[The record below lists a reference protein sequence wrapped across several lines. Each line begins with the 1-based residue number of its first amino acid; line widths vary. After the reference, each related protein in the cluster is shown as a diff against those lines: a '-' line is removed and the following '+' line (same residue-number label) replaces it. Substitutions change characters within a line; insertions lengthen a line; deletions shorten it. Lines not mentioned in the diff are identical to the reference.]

1 MAISLSGSGGRQQK
15 HSISMT
21 FFTSLKS
28 QFRQG
33 SNLLKL
39 IYINS
44 AVFLILAVIKIV
56 TVLFNA
62 REIESTIIE
71 YLAVPAS
78 FKLLLTRPWTIFTY
92 MFLHEEFFHLLFNM
106 LWLWWFGKIFTDYF
120 DQKRL
125 VSVYILGGLAGAL
138 LYIISFN
145 LFPGFS
151 GVINVSVAL
160 GASASV
166 MAIVIACSVYVPDH
180 TIHLMFIGPVKLKWV
195 GLGIF
200 LFTSLFDFSVN
211 TGGKIAHIGG
221 ALLGFLYAS
230 RYRAGSDIT
239 RGLNRFIDS
248 IVTWFKPKPKMRVT
262 YKKPVDDYEYNK
274 TKAAHQEKINKILEK
289 ISKGGYDSLTKEEK
303 EILFKESQKNS

>member
-1 MAISLSGSGGRQQK
+1 MALVNN
-15 HSISMT
+15 
-21 FFTSLKS
+21 LKS
-28 QFRQG
+28 QFKQG

-44 AVFLILAVIKIV
+44 AVFLFFVAIKII
-56 TVLFNA
+56 TLLFNIS
-62 REIESTIIE
+62 EVESKLIE

-78 FKLLLTRPWTIFTY
+78 LDLLLSRPWTIITY

-106 LWLWWFGKIFTDYF
+106 LWLWWFGKIFIDYF
-120 DQKRL
+120 NQKRL
-125 VSVYILGGLAGAL
+125 VSVYILGGLSGAL
-138 LYIISFN
+138 LYILSFN

-151 GVINVSVAL
+151 DVINVSIAL

-166 MAIVIACSVYVPDH
+166 MAIVIATSVYVPDH

-221 ALLGFLYAS
+221 AAMGYFFAIQ
-230 RYRAGSDIT
+230 YRQGSDIT
-239 RGLNRFIDS
+239 KGFNRIFDS
-248 IVTWFKPKPKMRVT
+248 IFTWFKPKPKMKVS
-262 YKKPVDDYEYNK
+262 YKKPMTDYEYNK
-274 TKAAHQEKINKILEK
+274 TKVVHQEKINKILEK
-289 ISKGGYDSLTKEEK
+289 ISKGGYDSLTREEK
-303 EILFKESQKNS
+303 EILFKESQKKS